1 LAKDLGDASVPGAL
15 TAGDLCDL
23 AGSLAPRLL
32 HFGGMVDHL
41 NRPLTGDA
49 VRTAYPPA
57 VQGYAAAPQA
67 LTFSDEKSSAAAWL
81 LKQLR

>member
-1 LAKDLGDASVPGAL
+1 MLAKDLGDASVPGAL

-57 VQGYAAAPQA
+57 VQGYAAA
-67 LTFSDEKSSAAAWL
+67 
-81 LKQLR
+81 